1 MLFSPS
7 QTFHVTSSSVRWKA
21 FVAENGL
28 KESKKSKSGK
38 QIRIFLEMG
47 SIHKTFNKFKVNLF
61 SFWILF
67 ITGIWQRSDSQS
79 SSWTEYIGPSS
90 LNKN

>member
-7 QTFHVTSSSVRWKA
+7 QTFHVTSSSVKWKA
-21 FVAENGL
+21 FVTENGL
-28 KESKKSKSGK
+28 KESKMSKSGK
-38 QIRIFLEMG
+38 QIHVFLEMG
-47 SIHKTFNKFKVNLF
+47 SIHKTFSKFKVNLF
-61 SFWILF
+61 SCILF
-67 ITGIWQRSDSQS
+67 ITGIWQLSDSQS